1 MSASGNQ
8 DYLRVL
14 GARILSEA
22 NDIKRTP
29 EALASELGLD
39 LSHLKAVLAGKA
51 DRKAAEGVL
60 LAMAL
65 KYPVS
70 LADLW
75 VEPDDTD
82 DGAVICP
89 VADSKASARVF
100 DRKNA
105 VGGMTP
111 YYEYRDTA
119 MSRIAPFKP
128 EWIQPVRIV
137 RDARADNPDV
147 AYNHG
152 HLMHQMTFFIGP
164 VNFYWQ
170 VDGRSY
176 CAEMNTGDSNFITP
190 FVPHSFTSRDPD
202 NLGLIVA
209 VTYSGHVRRA
219 LNDLGRLEP
228 DSLESLAGNLDG
240 PTQAFAARLRRY
252 LGAESL
258 SAEELAQR
266 LAGKGIAKSRAAD
279 LAHGRAAPNARE
291 LEEIAEQLA
300 LAPADLMALSSDA
313 EPAVAVQKAGHN
325 MRSYPPG
332 NQPVAQLAE
341 LVRTRRQSGLKGFA
355 IEVVADGRGSPF
367 QHGLHQYLY
376 NYGEEPVR
384 MFWGKGRD
392 ATLAPG
398 DSAYLRPMVLHWF
411 SPAVLG
417 RDGRLA
423 VVRIPGA
430 MHDTVL
436 DEYASFA
443 PSGRQRVIQETM
455 KWF

>member
-1 MSASGNQ
+1 MSAKADQ
-8 DYLRVL
+8 DYLRLL
-14 GARILSEA
+14 GARVLSEA

-29 EALASELGLD
+29 EALAAELGLD
-39 LSHLKAVLAGKA
+39 IGHLRAVLDGKA
-51 DRKAAEGVL
+51 DRTAAEGVL
-60 LAMAL
+60 LAMVS

-89 VADSKASARVF
+89 ASASAASSRVF
-100 DRKNA
+100 DRKDAKGAN
-105 VGGMTP
+105 TP
-111 YYEYRDTA
+111 YYDYRDTA

-128 EWIQPVRIV
+128 EWIQPIRVV
-137 RDARADNPDV
+137 RDANADNPDV
-147 AYNHG
+147 AYNKG

-209 VTYSGHVRRA
+209 VTYSGNVRRA

-228 DSLESLAGNLDG
+228 DALEGLAGSLDN
-240 PTQAFAARLRRY
+240 PAKAFGARLNRY
-252 LGAESL
+252 LAAESL
-258 SAEELAQR
+258 SADELAQR
-266 LAGKGIAKSRAAD
+266 LSGKGIAVARAAD
-279 LAHGRAAPNARE
+279 LAHGRASPNAVE
-291 LEEIAEQLA
+291 LEEIADQLA
-300 LAPADLMALSSDA
+300 LAPADLMALSTDS
-313 EPAVAVQKAGHN
+313 EPAVAVRYAGEGV
-325 MRSYPPG
+325 RAYPPG

-355 IEVVADGRGSPF
+355 MDVVADGRASPF
-367 QHGLHQYLY
+367 RHGLHQYVY
-376 NYGEEPVR
+376 NYGDQPVR
-384 MFWGKGRD
+384 LFWGKGRD
-392 ATLAPG
+392 VALAPG
-398 DSAYLRPMVLHWF
+398 DSAYLRPMVPHSF
-411 SPAVLG
+411 APVAAG

-423 VVRIPGA
+423 VVRIPGG
-430 MHDTVL
+430 MNDIVL

-443 PSGRQRVIQETM
+443 PAGRQRVIQETT

>member
-1 MSASGNQ
+1 MSANGG
-8 DYLRVL
+8 YLRLL

-29 EALASELGLD
+29 EALAAEIGLD
-39 LSHLKAVLAGKA
+39 LDHLKAVIAGKA
-51 DRKAAEGVL
+51 DRKAAESVL
-60 LAMAL
+60 IAMAN

-75 VEPDDTD
+75 VEPDDTE
-82 DGAVICP
+82 DGAVVCTSA
-89 VADSKASARVF
+89 VSKASARIF
-100 DRKNA
+100 DRKNGQGA
-105 VGGMTP
+105 HTP

-119 MSRIAPFKP
+119 MSRVAPFKP
-128 EWIQPVRIV
+128 EWIQPIRVV
-137 RDARADNPDV
+137 GDARADNPDV

-209 VTYSGHVRRA
+209 VTYSGNVRRA

-228 DSLESLAGNLDG
+228 DALERLAGSLDG
-240 PTQAFAARLRRY
+240 PAMAFAARLSRY
-252 LGAESL
+252 LAAESL
-258 SAEELAQR
+258 SPDELAQR
-266 LAGKGIAKSRAAD
+266 LSEHGIARPRAEE
-279 LAHGRAAPNARE
+279 LACGRTSPNASE
-291 LEEIAEQLA
+291 LEIIADQLS
-300 LAPADLMALSSDA
+300 LAPSDLMALSSEV
-313 EPAVAVQKAGHN
+313 EPAVVVKNANQSVRA
-325 MRSYPPG
+325 YPPG
-332 NQPVAQLAE
+332 NQPVARLSE
-341 LVRTRRQSGLKGFA
+341 LVRTKRQSGLKGFA
-355 IEVVADGRGSPF
+355 LDVIGDGRASPF
-367 QHGLHQYLY
+367 QHGLHQYVY
-376 NYGEEPVR
+376 NYGDEPVR
-384 MFWGKGRD
+384 MYWGKECE

-398 DSAYLRPMVLHWF
+398 ESAYLRPMVRHSF
-411 SPAVLG
+411 APAKAG
-417 RDGRLA
+417 TQGRLL

-430 MHDTVL
+430 MNDTVL

-443 PSGRQRVIQETM
+443 PSGRQRVIQETT

>member
-1 MSASGNQ
+1 MSAKAEQ
-8 DYLRVL
+8 DFLRLL
-14 GARILSEA
+14 GARVLSEA

-29 EALASELGLD
+29 EALAADLGID
-39 LSHLKAVLAGKA
+39 IGHLKAVLDGKA

-60 LAMAL
+60 LAMAS

-82 DGAVICP
+82 DGVVICP
-89 VADSKASARVF
+89 VDDSAASARVF
-100 DRKNA
+100 DRRDAKGA
-105 VGGMTP
+105 TTP

-128 EWIQPVRIV
+128 EWIQPIRVV
-137 RDARADNPDV
+137 GNADADNPDV
-147 AYNHG
+147 AYNKG

-170 VDGRSY
+170 IDGRSY
-176 CAEMNTGDSNFITP
+176 CAEMDTGDSNFITP

-209 VTYSGHVRRA
+209 VTYSGSVRRA

-228 DSLESLAGNLDG
+228 DALEGLAGTLDN
-240 PTQAFAARLRRY
+240 PAKAFAARLNRY
-252 LGAESL
+252 LAAESL
-258 SAEELAQR
+258 SADELAQR
-266 LAGKGIAKSRAAD
+266 LTGKGVASARAAD
-279 LAHGRAAPNARE
+279 LAHGRVSPNAVE
-291 LEEIAEQLA
+291 LEEVADQLS

-313 EPAVAVQKAGHN
+313 EPAVAVQRAGN
-325 MRSYPPG
+325 GTRAYPPG

-355 IEVVADGRGSPF
+355 IDVTADGRAVPF
-367 QHGLHQYLY
+367 QHGLHQYAY
-376 NYGEEPVR
+376 NYGDEPVR
-384 MFWGKGRD
+384 MFWGKDRE

-398 DSAYLRPMVLHWF
+398 DSAYLRPMVRHSF
-411 SPAVLG
+411 APVSPG
-417 RDGRLA
+417 RDGKLA
-423 VVRIPGA
+423 VVRIPGG
-430 MHDTVL
+430 MNDIVL

-443 PSGRQRVIQETM
+443 PAGRKRVIQETT